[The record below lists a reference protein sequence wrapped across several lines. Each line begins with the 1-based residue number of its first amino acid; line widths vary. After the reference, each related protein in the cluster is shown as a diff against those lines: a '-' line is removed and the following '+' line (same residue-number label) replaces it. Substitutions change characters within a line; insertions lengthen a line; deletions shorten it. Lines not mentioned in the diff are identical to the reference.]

1 MFDPILRRFME
12 EAPVCV
18 AVRATLQRLLRPEWL
33 DELFCREARQQYQS
47 QLLFS
52 SLVGLMS
59 QVICGTRRSLHEA
72 YQHTQEIGVSIT
84 SVYNKLN
91 GLEPPI
97 GAALVRRSAAE
108 AEAVMEHLP
117 APPSPLKGYEV
128 RIVDGNHLAA
138 TQHRIEELRYTR
150 SGPLPGQ
157 SLVVLDPQ
165 RRLMV
170 DVVPAEN
177 AHAQERS
184 LVGQLL
190 PMVGPGQLWIAD
202 RNFCTTRM
210 LTGVMRRGAVFLIRQ
225 HASTLTWE
233 TAGKF
238 GAGRRIEGGRVCEQ
252 PIRIL
257 DPLTDRWIKLRR
269 VKLELDEPTRDGE
282 KVVYLLTNLPKRAA
296 SAAKAAEL
304 YKGRWQVESAFGE
317 LTASLQCEINTL
329 GYPRAALFGFCLAL
343 LAYNAVSLVKTALA
357 AAHGQEKVQQEV
369 SFYQLAREV
378 AVTYRGLELA
388 VEDGQW
394 AIFSQMQANEFARTL
409 LDLAK
414 GMDLRRYRK
423 HPRGVKKKRPPQTH
437 GRRIKHVATAKLLAQ
452 RTSGSAGP

>member
-1 MFDPILRRFME
+1 ME

-18 AVRATLQRLLRPEWL
+18 AVRAALQRLLDPRWL

-72 YQHTQEIGVSIT
+72 YQHTQEIGVSIA

-97 GAALVRRSAAE
+97 SAALVRYSAAE
-108 AEAVMEHLP
+108 AGAVMQHLP

-138 TQHRIEELRYTR
+138 TEHRIEELRYTR

-184 LVGQLL
+184 LVGQVI
-190 PMVGPGQLWIAD
+190 PMVGAGQLWIAD
-202 RNFCTTRM
+202 RNFCTTLM
-210 LTGVMRRGAVFLIRQ
+210 LMGVMRRGAYFLIRQ
-225 HASTLTWE
+225 HASTLSWKA
-233 TAGKF
+233 AGKF
-238 GAGRRIEGGRVCEQ
+238 GPARRTDGGRVSEQ
-252 PIRIL
+252 PIRVF
-257 DPLTDRWIKLRR
+257 DPLTESWIKLRR
-269 VKLELDEPTRDGE
+269 VKLELDEPTREGE
-282 KVVYLLTNLPKRAA
+282 TVIHLLSNLPKRAA

-317 LTASLQCEINTL
+317 LTASLRCEIHTL

-343 LAYNAVSLVKTALA
+343 LAYNAVSLVKMALA
-357 AAHGQEKVQQEV
+357 AAHGQEKVEQEV
-369 SFYQLAREV
+369 SFYQLSREV
-378 AVTYRGLELA
+378 AATYRGMQLA
-388 VEDGQW
+388 VEEEQW
-394 AIFSQMQANEFARTL
+394 AIFSRMEAKEFARTL
-409 LDLAK
+409 VKLAK

-423 HPRGVKKKRPPQTH
+423 HPRGPKHKRPPQTH

-452 RTSGSAGP
+452 RTAGSAGP